1 MRLSFL
7 SDAIYPFHHG
17 GKETLQFERSI
28 RLSRRGHAI
37 RIHTMHWWPEHDRA
51 IVRDGVVLEAVSP
64 RTAMYTAKGRRSI
77 WESLAF
83 GLGSLRLL
91 WSPPFDVLD
100 VDQFPF
106 TPFFAARLVCRL
118 RDRPMTATWYEV
130 WDRDYWRE
138 YMGWLGPVGFF
149 LQRWAARSADLIF
162 ADSRLTARR
171 LTEWLGVDPK
181 RVLVLAPG
189 TNIPSPVAQSPSPL
203 APSPSPL
210 AQSPSPLAQSP
221 SPLAGEGRGGGYKTL
236 DCIFIGRLL
245 PHKHVDVLLRALALA
260 PGATGLIVGSGPEKD
275 RLIAFAGELGIR
287 DRVSFESPGS
297 HEAVLDRLRAARLLV
312 FPSTRE
318 GFGIAVLEANAC
330 GVPALVVQHPDNA
343 ALELVRDGVTGMIC
357 NLDPDQMS
365 ALIRAYLG
373 DPLIQSRMSKA
384 ALAIAAT
391 YTWDAYVNR
400 MEAALKSLFPSPVA
414 GERQEGGQKAA

>member
-1 MRLSFL
+1 MRLSVL

-28 RLSRRGHAI
+28 RLARRGHAI
-37 RIHTMHWWPEHDRA
+37 RIHTMHWWPERDRA
-51 IVRDGVVLEAVSP
+51 IVRDGVVLQAVAP
-64 RTAMYTAKGRRSI
+64 RTAMYKSNGRRSI
-77 WESLAF
+77 WQSVAF

-181 RVLVLAPG
+181 RVLVLSPG
-189 TNIPSPVAQSPSPL
+189 TNIPSPS
-203 APSPSPL
+203 
-210 AQSPSPLAQSP
+210 
-221 SPLAGEGRGGGYKTL
+221 GGGQGGGSKTL

-275 RLIAFAGELGIR
+275 RLIALAGELGIR

-297 HEAVLDRLRAARLLV
+297 HEAVLDRLRVARLLV

-343 ALELVRDGVTGMIC
+343 ALELVRDGVTGIIC
-357 NLDPDQMS
+357 TLDRDQM
-365 ALIRAYLG
+365 AAQIRAYLD
-373 DPLIQSRMSKA
+373 DPLLQSRMSKA

-391 YTWDAYVNR
+391 SSWDAYVNR
-400 MEAALKSLFPSPVA
+400 MEAALKSLVPSPSA
-414 GERQEGGQKAA
+414 GEGQGGGMKAA

>member
-37 RIHTMHWWPEHDRA
+37 RIHTMHWWPERDRA
-51 IVRDGVVLEAVSP
+51 IVRDGVVLEAVAP

-77 WESLAF
+77 WESLTF

-181 RVLVLAPG
+181 RVLVLSPG
-189 TNIPSPVAQSPSPL
+189 TTIPSSF
-203 APSPSPL
+203 
-210 AQSPSPLAQSP
+210 P
-221 SPLAGEGRGGGYKTL
+221 SPLAGVGQGGGVPSKRV

-275 RLIAFAGELGIR
+275 RLIALAGELGIR

-357 NLDPDQMS
+357 NLDPDRMS

-400 MEAALKSLFPSPVA
+400 MEAALTSLFPSPLA
-414 GERQEGGQKAA
+414 GERQEGGRKAA

>member
-7 SDAIYPFHHG
+7 CDAVYPYHHG
-17 GKETLQFERSI
+17 GKETLHFERSI
-28 RLSRRGHAI
+28 RLARRGHAV
-37 RIHTMHWWPEHDRA
+37 RILTMHWWPGRDRT
-51 IVRDGVVLEAVSP
+51 IVRDGIAFQAVAP
-64 RTAMYTAKGRRSI
+64 RTAMYTSKGRRSI

-130 WDRDYWRE
+130 WDRDYWRA
-138 YMGWLGPVGFF
+138 YMGRLGPVGFF
-149 LQRWAARSADLIF
+149 LQRFAARSADLIF

-171 LTEWLGVDPK
+171 LNEWLGVDPR
-181 RVLVLAPG
+181 RVLVLSPG
-189 TNIPSPVAQSPSPL
+189 TTIPSPLV
-203 APSPSPL
+203 
-210 AQSPSPLAQSP
+210 
-221 SPLAGEGRGGGYKTL
+221 GEGQGGGVKRV

-260 PGATGLIVGSGPEKD
+260 PGATGLIVGGGPEKD
-275 RLIAFAGELGIR
+275 RLIALAGELGIS
-287 DRVSFESPGS
+287 DRVGFESPGS
-297 HEAVLDRLRAARLLV
+297 HEAVVDRLRAARLLV

-318 GFGIAVLEANAC
+318 GFGIVVLEANAC

-343 ALELVRDGVTGMIC
+343 ALELVRDGVTGIIC
-357 NLDPDQMS
+357 DLAPEPMAAQ
-365 ALIRAYLG
+365 IRAYLA
-373 DPLIQSRMSKA
+373 DAILQFRMSKA
-384 ALAIAAT
+384 ALATAAT
-391 YTWDAYVNR
+391 YSWDAYVNK
-400 MEAALKSLFPSPVA
+400 MEAALKSLVGEIPSPRA
-414 GERQEGGQKAA
+414 GQDPGRGQSAA

>member
-37 RIHTMHWWPEHDRA
+37 RIHTMHWWRERDRA

-77 WESLAF
+77 WESLTF

-181 RVLVLAPG
+181 RVLVLSPG
-189 TNIPSPVAQSPSPL
+189 TTIPSSFPSPF
-203 APSPSPL
+203 
-210 AQSPSPLAQSP
+210 
-221 SPLAGEGRGGGYKTL
+221 AGEGQGGGSKTV

-275 RLIAFAGELGIR
+275 RLIALAGELGIH
-287 DRVSFESPGS
+287 DRVSFASPGS

-357 NLDPDQMS
+357 NLDPDRMS

-400 MEAALKSLFPSPVA
+400 MEAALTSLFPSPIA
-414 GERQEGGQKAA
+414 GERQEGGRKAA